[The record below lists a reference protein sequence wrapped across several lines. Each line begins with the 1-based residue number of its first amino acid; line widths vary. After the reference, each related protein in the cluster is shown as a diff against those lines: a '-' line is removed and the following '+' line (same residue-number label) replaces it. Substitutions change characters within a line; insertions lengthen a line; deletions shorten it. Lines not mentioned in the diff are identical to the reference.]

1 MRLIKDKKSN
11 PSIADGALIYLEDV
25 PYRILSHETFDND
38 VTTTIFWLVELGVTR
53 FNIIKRSFTQLN
65 DAIANGTLINCVDTD
80 GYIVPLLNDGD
91 RAITDLR
98 FGCIQKYIVS
108 LYPNY
113 SVLSQRGVRKEGI
126 EQLAAACNLSIRRLR
141 SYLLQYVQSG
151 GAYWSVVDGRIMRA
165 LNNNNNNTYFD
176 GNVRGKKR
184 KDGTSSSVQ
193 NNAELVAQYEEAY
206 KKYVQEL
213 NRYQYDSESKYKQ
226 SLVSVYRGMII
237 KYYSTTDEDG
247 NIVLL
252 PENQRPSYDRFY
264 NWVRTTKLH
273 GDKVSNHAMSARDQ
287 RNNNRILTGTSQYGV
302 FNLMEMVEI
311 DENEASFCL
320 VSANPG
326 TPNQVIGHAI
336 IYLAVD
342 VLTHRVVGASVSF
355 ANNSY
360 EGFLDLMDSMM
371 MSDIDNAFMFGAEY
385 DESKPVFPGCTLP
398 REIRVD
404 HGSEYVSHA
413 IAENLTGGSNS
424 GTLEG
429 VPIAISLVPVATG
442 SLKGIVERFF
452 GQLHRTVQSAL
463 KSGFGYVTGTHATK
477 HFQEAVMTIEDFRR
491 IVYETIRLHNN
502 SPVPDYPVTPSITEA
517 IPVITPNTL
526 WDYYSKSRLSG
537 FDVSNDDIRAA
548 ARFGLMKKDH
558 DFKLSKRQISYRN
571 TLYWDLG
578 EDDGLKYEAICLG
591 EKSASIEMRY
601 DPRSVNTLYRA
612 DKKTGRI
619 FRYRLAEKRP
629 EMQEF
634 RNMRWPV
641 VDKWITEWRSKR
653 YEAIAKK
660 ADERMMS
667 EAKIASIA
675 QQALIDKGP
684 SKNTVKN
691 RRESAQL
698 ERAALVAFD
707 QQRKDQIFYDD
718 SADSAEIQPEIPEIS
733 VTPIEPATSDDDDEV
748 ITEVGIM
755 DVDAMAKAYGL

>member
-1 MRLIKDKKSN
+1 M
-11 PSIADGALIYLEDV
+11 IYLENV
-25 PYRILSHETFDND
+25 PYRILSHKATDSEAEE
-38 VTTTIFWLVELGVTR
+38 VVFWLIEMGVTR
-53 FNIIKRSFTQLN
+53 FNIVKCSFSQLN
-65 DAIANGTLINCVDTD
+65 GAIAAGKLIKCVDAD
-80 GYIVPLLNDGD
+80 YYIVPTLGEGD
-91 RAITDLR
+91 KALTDFR
-98 FGCIQKYIVS
+98 FGCIRRYIDS

-113 SVLSQRGVRKEGI
+113 SVLAQRGVQKSGI
-126 EQLAAACNLSIRRLR
+126 EDLAAACNLSTRRMR
-141 SYLLQYVQSG
+141 SYVLQYVQSG
-151 GAYWSVVDGRIMRA
+151 GAYWSVVDGRIMRTV
-165 LNNNNNNTYFD
+165 NKKENTFSD
-176 GNVRGKKR
+176 GKVKGRKR
-184 KDGTSSSVQ
+184 HDGTSSTVQ
-193 NNAELVAQYEEAY
+193 NDAALMAQYEEAY
-206 KKYVQEL
+206 EKFRQEA
-213 NRYQYDSESKYKQ
+213 NRYEYDSGAKFKPTLFSAYK
-226 SLVSVYRGMII
+226 GMILQH
-237 KYYSTTDEDG
+237 YSTTDAAG
-247 NIVLL
+247 NVVLV

-264 NWVRTTKLH
+264 NWVRATKLH
-273 GDKVSNHAMSARDQ
+273 GDKVSNHAMSARDR

-385 DESKPVFPGCTLP
+385 DESKPVFPGRTLP

-442 SLKGIVERFF
+442 SLKCIVERFF

-463 KSGFGYVTGTHATK
+463 NSGFGYVTGTHGTK

-502 SPVPDYPVTPSITEA
+502 SPVPDYPVTPSIVDA

-548 ARFGLMKKDH
+548 ARFGLMKKDR

-578 EDDGLKYEAICLG
+578 KDDGLKYEAICLG

-612 DKKTGRI
+612 DKKTGQI

-634 RNMRWPV
+634 CNMRWPV
-641 VDKWITEWRSKR
+641 VDQWITEWRSKR

-660 ADERMMS
+660 ADDRMIS

-675 QQALIDKGP
+675 QQAFTDKGP

-718 SADSAEIQPEIPEIS
+718 SVDPAEIPPEIPEIS
-733 VTPIEPATSDDDDEV
+733 ATPIEPATSDDDDEV